1 MVKILF
7 IIDIYRYSKK
17 PDLLLKMMEFPA
29 VIQNTTKN
37 LSGKNQCGIHRIIK
51 VIFWEL
57 CR

>member
-17 PDLLLKMMEFPA
+17 PDLLLKMIEFPA

-37 LSGKNQCGIHRIIK
+37 L
-51 VIFWEL
+51 
-57 CR
+57 